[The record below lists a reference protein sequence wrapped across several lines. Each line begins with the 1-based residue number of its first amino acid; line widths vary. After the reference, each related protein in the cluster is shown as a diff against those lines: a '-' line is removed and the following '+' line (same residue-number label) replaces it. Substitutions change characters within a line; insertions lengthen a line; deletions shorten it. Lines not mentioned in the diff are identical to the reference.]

1 MGISLPRTVSNTDS
15 CLIPHK
21 LCRCRIP
28 ENLAPPDFLIP
39 SLDQRSP
46 FADWTVSPRC
56 IPVNRGFSVSAI
68 GYKTGFNI
76 NSPATGIVDASAD
89 VGRGGILDFL
99 YCVENGDIRVLDIQC
114 GDLRSTSLQLE
125 SKGTIPGTDVQC
137 A

>member
-1 MGISLPRTVSNTDS
+1 MGISLPRTVSNTDR

-28 ENLAPPDFLIP
+28 ENLAQPDFLIP

-76 NSPATGIVDASAD
+76 NSPAT
-89 VGRGGILDFL
+89 RGPRLDSQL
-99 YCVENGDIRVLDIQC
+99 YPRIRHSPATQA
-114 GDLRSTSLQLE
+114 LRSL
-125 SKGTIPGTDVQC
+125 
-137 A
+137 